1 MQTGRAILP
10 CLLALLSVGMPATA
24 RAEEDPW
31 FGPDKA
37 KHFGASAV
45 LAAGGYG
52 IGAVAFEERSSALL
66 LGGGIALT
74 AGVGKEVYDATGAGS
89 ASGRDLVWD
98 VVGTAAGLGAAW
110 ALDLLVRGNRE
121 ASEESIAAS
130 PGTLVVRF

>member
-1 MQTGRAILP
+1 
-10 CLLALLSVGMPATA
+10 LLALLSAGTPAVA
-24 RAEEDPW
+24 QAEEDPW

-52 IGAVAFEERSSALL
+52 IGAVAFDERTSALL

-74 AGVGKEVYDATGAGS
+74 AGVGKEVHDAAGGGR

-98 VVGTAAGLGAAW
+98 AVGTAAGLGAAW
-110 ALDLLVRGNRE
+110 ALDLLFRGNRE
-121 ASEESIAAS
+121 ATDDPVAAS
-130 PGTLVVRF
+130 PGALVVRF